1 MINKHISRSLIL
13 LVLLPFL
20 NACVAGGYLN
30 RSADPPAAQ
39 GAAVADSAPDEPVA
53 MAAADDPEREA
64 AMESQGPEAAM
75 ESPEFEEALDR
86 GSAEEEKLELLTA
99 KMDRLLDACEKHVV
113 AWQKVAN
120 YKCPPATRPA
130 TPAVSAAMSTDKL
143 LVGEIEKVR
152 LSPPGHIFNARID
165 TGATTSSLDA
175 RDIETFERD
184 GSTWVRFK
192 IAPPGKAGLD
202 EIEKPVVRHVRILQ
216 SISNETD
223 RRPVVKLQFQLGR
236 INLVEEFTLVDRE
249 HLNHQVLIGRNI
261 LKDLIV
267 VDVAEKFI
275 VPLPPI
281 NDGMGE

>member
-30 RSADPPAAQ
+30 PNADPPAAQ
-39 GAAVADSAPDEPVA
+39 GAAVAEEARDEPGSV
-53 MAAADDPEREA
+53 AAADDPDREEA
-64 AMESQGPEAAM
+64 LDSQDPEAAM
-75 ESPEFEEALDR
+75 DSLESEEAQDR
-86 GSAEEEKLELLTA
+86 GSVEEEKLELLTA
-99 KMDRLLDACEKHVV
+99 KMDRLLNACEKHVV
-113 AWQKVAN
+113 AWQNVAK

-130 TPAVSAAMSTDKL
+130 MPAVSASMSTDKL

-152 LSPPGHIFNARID
+152 LYPPGHIFNARID

-216 SISNETD
+216 SISSDTD

-236 INLVEEFTLVDRE
+236 INLVEEFTLVDRD

-261 LKDLIV
+261 LKDLII

-275 VPLPPI
+275 VPLPAM

>member
-30 RSADPPAAQ
+30 RNADPPAARDT
-39 GAAVADSAPDEPVA
+39 AVAEAATDEPA
-53 MAAADDPEREA
+53 CAASADDPECEER
-64 AMESQGPEAAM
+64 SDTQDPEAAM
-75 ESPEFEEALDR
+75 DSLEPEEAQDG

-113 AWQKVAN
+113 AWQKVAKQ
-120 YKCPPATRPA
+120 KCPPANRPA
-130 TPAVSAAMSTDKL
+130 TTTVSAAMSTDKL
-143 LVGEIEKVR
+143 VVGESEKVR
-152 LSPPGHIFNARID
+152 LTPPGHIFNARID

-216 SISNETD
+216 SISSDTD

-236 INLVEEFTLVDRE
+236 ISLVEEFTLVDRE

-261 LKDLIV
+261 LKDLML

-275 VPLPPI
+275 VPLPAM